1 MDTLQLVLL
10 ITSLLGAA
18 LAVSWL
24 DHKKGWHL
32 AAWLNGEVANPFQS
46 QTRKAQVGEAFDKDR
61 IIAQLTERVQVL
73 EKIVTEPAYELNQKL
88 NRL

>member
-1 MDTLQLVLL
+1 MNALQIVLL
-10 ITSLLGAA
+10 IMTLLSLA

-24 DHKKGWHL
+24 DHKKGWRL
-32 AAWLNGEVANPFQS
+32 AAWFNGEVANPFQHQPDS
-46 QTRKAQVGEAFDKDR
+46 VRQADVAEKDR

>member
-1 MDTLQLVLL
+1 MDKLQLLLL
-10 ITSLLGAA
+10 ISTPLSAA
-18 LAVSWL
+18 LAVAWL
-24 DHKKGWHL
+24 DHKKGWRL
-32 AAWLNGEVANPFQS
+32 AAWFNGEVANPFNHQL
-46 QTRKAQVGEAFDKDR
+46 QTAQHTGAGDKDQ